1 MLLMESEHIGKRR
14 LSALKDVLSSR
25 YPEVDQRALTVA
37 LGLQP
42 DWSNPERQDSLQ
54 LFLNAVMLLRQKAI
68 PDIALQIGDR
78 AQLTDTGLLGYA
90 ALTAP
95 TVLQAA
101 KITGH
106 AMNASGYVLRSKMAT
121 TDTHY
126 LLVYTS
132 TSEVRP
138 YREPLLEMSMIAI
151 WRCIQAI
158 LPEGQTSHPSYV
170 TFNYPAPAYGKRYED
185 LFGCPVFFNEA
196 HTVIA
201 LPKQWIFLPILTGNS
216 AVLASCA
223 AEVKQVLGE
232 GYHGTGIVAQVKR
245 ALVEQPQSCQF
256 SSEGTAALL
265 KLNARSLRRY
275 LAQASTNFRSVC
287 LEVRMGLA
295 RQYLRNSNMP
305 LKEIAYQLGYT
316 HTNNFNRA
324 YRNYYS
330 ASPEAMRHQ
339 SVGEPVQ
346 SGSDFR
352 IAVKPGEAPVLE

>member
-14 LSALKDVLSSR
+14 LAALKDVLTSR
-25 YPEVDQRALTVA
+25 YPSVDQQALTA
-37 LGLQP
+37 ELGLQP
-42 DWSNPERQDSLQ
+42 DWSNPQRVDSLQ
-54 LFLNAVMLLRQKAI
+54 LFLKAVMLLRQRTI

-90 ALTAP
+90 VLTAP

-106 AMNASGYVLRSKMAT
+106 ALNASGYVLRSKMAA

-126 LLVYTS
+126 LLVYTT
-132 TSEVRP
+132 TSAVRA

-158 LPEGQTSHPSYV
+158 LPDGQGSHPSFV
-170 TFNYPAPAYGKRYED
+170 TLNYPAPAYSARYQE
-185 LFGCPVFFNEA
+185 LFGCPVTFDEA

-201 LPKQWIFLPILTGNS
+201 LPKPWMFLPIPTGNS
-216 AVLASCA
+216 ALLASCA

-232 GYHGTGIVAQVKR
+232 GYHGTGIVARVKR
-245 ALVEQPQSCQF
+245 ALVEQPQTCQF
-256 SSEGTAALL
+256 SLEGTARHL

-275 LAQASTNFRSVC
+275 LTQANTNFRSVC

-295 RQYLRNSNMP
+295 RQYLYNSNMP

-324 YRNYYS
+324 YRSYYG

-339 SVGEPVQ
+339 PQVES
-346 SGSDFR
+346 
-352 IAVKPGEAPVLE
+352 L

>member
-25 YPEVDQRALTVA
+25 YPEIEQRAITNE
-37 LGLQP
+37 LGLQA
-42 DWSNPERQDSLQ
+42 DWSNPERHDSMQ
-54 LFLNAVMLLRQKAI
+54 LFLKAVVMLRKTSI

-90 ALTAP
+90 VLTAP

-106 AMNASGYVLRSKMAT
+106 ALNASGYVLRSKMVAN
-121 TDTHY
+121 DTHY
-126 LLVYTS
+126 LLVYTT
-132 TSEVRP
+132 TSEVQP

-158 LPEGQTSHPSYV
+158 LPDGQASHPSFV
-170 TFNYPAPAYGKRYED
+170 TLNYPAPAYSSRYEE
-185 LFGCPVFFNEA
+185 LFGCPVAFNEN

-201 LPKQWIFLPILTGNS
+201 LPKPWMFLPIPTGN
-216 AVLASCA
+216 AALLASCA

-232 GYHGTGIVAQVKR
+232 GYHGTGIVSRVKR
-245 ALVEQPQSCQF
+245 ALVEQPQTCQF
-256 SSEGTAALL
+256 SLEGTAAQL
-265 KLNARSLRRY
+265 KLNTRSLRRY
-275 LAQASTNFRSVC
+275 LSQANTNFRSVC

-295 RQYLRNSNMP
+295 RQYLYNSQMP

-324 YRNYYS
+324 YRNYYG
-330 ASPEAMRHQ
+330 ASPEAMRQ
-339 SVGEPVQ
+339 QTPIEG
-346 SGSDFR
+346 
-352 IAVKPGEAPVLE
+352 LETIRHR